1 MTDQYYK
8 NPDETSE
15 IIGEIDK
22 DTIPET
28 IESDAFADRTPV
40 DESLINDTPMGGTV
54 ASVEP
59 LSGPLPDEVQLFET
73 PNQEI
78 PMGGTLAAVGQ
89 MDETIVNEVPFAEVV
104 IPEPQVVE
112 PDLNETWEN
121 KLGKLNLYNEP
132 KDETV
137 VPVVP
142 VVDNVPPPSLA
153 DESLPEE
160 TLESKINDLDPCD
173 DPMDE
178 ILRQKEH
185 VATTGGLAN

>member
-15 IIGEIDK
+15 IIGEINK
-22 DTIPET
+22 DAIPET

-78 PMGGTLAAVGQ
+78 PMGGTLAAAGP
-89 MDETIVNEVPFAEVV
+89 MDETMVNEASVDEVV
-104 IPEPQVVE
+104 FSQPQVVE
-112 PDLNETWEN
+112 PTPDETWEN
-121 KLGKLNLYNEP
+121 KIGKLNLYNES

-142 VVDNVPPPSLA
+142 FVDNVPPPSLA

-160 TLESKINDLDPCD
+160 TLESKIDNLDPCD

-178 ILRQKEH
+178 LLRQKEH

>member
-15 IIGEIDK
+15 IIGEIAK

-28 IESDAFADRTPV
+28 IETDSFADRTPV

-59 LSGPLPDEVQLFET
+59 LSGPLPDEIQLFET

-78 PMGGTLAAVGQ
+78 PMGGTLAAAGP
-89 MDETIVNEVPFAEVV
+89 MDETMVNEASVDEVV
-104 IPEPQVVE
+104 FSQPQAVE
-112 PDLNETWEN
+112 PNPDETWEN
-121 KLGKLNLYNEP
+121 KIGKLNLYNES

-137 VPVVP
+137 VPVAP
-142 VVDNVPPPSLA
+142 FVDNVPPPSLA

-160 TLESKINDLDPCD
+160 ALENKINNLDPCD
-173 DPMDE
+173 DPADE
-178 ILRQKEH
+178 LLRQKEH

>member
-22 DTIPET
+22 DTNPET
-28 IESDAFADRTPV
+28 IETDSFADRTPV
-40 DESLINDTPMGGTV
+40 DEALINDTPMGGTV

-59 LSGPLPDEVQLFET
+59 LSGPLPDEIQLFET

-78 PMGGTLAAVGQ
+78 PMGGTLAATGP
-89 MDETIVNEVPFAEVV
+89 MDEMMVNEASVDEFVFSQ
-104 IPEPQVVE
+104 PQTVE
-112 PDLNETWEN
+112 PNPDETWEN
-121 KLGKLNLYNEP
+121 KIGKLNLYNES

-137 VPVVP
+137 VPVAP
-142 VVDNVPPPSLA
+142 FVDNVPPPSLA

-160 TLESKINDLDPCD
+160 ALENKINNLDPCD
-173 DPMDE
+173 DPADE
-178 ILRQKEH
+178 LLRQKEH

>member
-1 MTDQYYK
+1 MTDRYYK

-22 DTIPET
+22 GTIPET

-59 LSGPLPDEVQLFET
+59 LSGPLPEEIDLFET

-78 PMGGTLAAVGQ
+78 PMGGTLAAVGPLG
-89 MDETIVNEVPFAEVV
+89 ETIVNEAPGTEVF
-104 IPEPQVVE
+104 IPQPQVVE
-112 PDLNETWEN
+112 TNPDETWESR
-121 KLGKLNLYNEP
+121 LGKFNLYNES
-132 KDETV
+132 KDEAV
-137 VPVVP
+137 VPVVSF
-142 VVDNVPPPSLA
+142 VDNVSPPSLA

-160 TLESKINDLDPCD
+160 TLESKINNLDPCD

-178 ILRQKEH
+178 MLRQKEH